1 MHNDCSLA
9 LDKIEILKKLSFCQ
23 LKIADFYNIR
33 IGNGKNFIKERCL
46 LHYENLQ
53 IYLRLGLK
61 LKKALCIRNS
71 SMPMAKTI
79 YQIQH
84 KKNNRNRKKDVKDG
98 KAFYQLMN
106 NDVYG

>member
-1 MHNDCSLA
+1 
-9 LDKIEILKKLSFCQ
+9 
-23 LKIADFYNIR
+23 
-33 IGNGKNFIKERCL
+33 
-46 LHYENLQ
+46 
-53 IYLRLGLK
+53 
-61 LKKALCIRNS
+61 
-71 SMPMAKTI
+71 MPMAKTI